1 MILLSWGDEM
11 RKSKTSLLSIIM
23 LVVTQVA
30 TAQSDLSQSE
40 MEALIQKLTENPR
53 ETWLTQGSLN
63 AVCVAYRAPA
73 LQDEQTLQSIIR
85 EKSEGY
91 VSKPNKAQKTPALQ
105 AQFLEAIPFNT
116 RYGLQNESTRVT
128 SEYIIV
134 DGEKFHCETSINS
147 HQDSLAPGPRL
158 AQNPYVRKFNLA
170 TNAQRVF
177 NYDGR
182 LKSEYYQSANLAIEE
197 ESLGTPGLP
206 RALSAGLIP
215 WGKGFLTRE
224 SIMESNPSASI
235 RRIARTEYI
244 LLEFQHEQASVS
256 ATLDSSKSLA
266 VLDCTITRSDGLVT
280 DYDLSDYMQVNGQW
294 IPMSIYVEQHIPDKK
309 RYRLLKSEQWQL
321 DILESTIPSTTVFS
335 PKYDEE
341 ALIKYFSPLTKSP
354 LHYIYRS
361 QINTDELLTQ
371 RLFALTDNRPKNC
384 ATAAIEYI
392 SQKLEVPLTEAP
404 ATIVDYS
411 GMTSLYDM
419 EKFFVQQGLFTK
431 AIKTTVDKLPLYKNY
446 FVIVHLPD
454 ISHFVI
460 VESVNSEKVWTLDLS
475 SNDFYM
481 SHTKDYFQANW
492 IEGTALL
499 VSSQAI
505 TVPAEPDLDPVELQI
520 ISGGGFQCLPEQDVD
535 VILCSKTP
543 GGTCIGE
550 EEVYFAYSIC
560 KPASFGQCEDNL
572 VVLSYRSS
580 YCDNTPVWHGQCD
593 AGFMYIL
600 TVQACDGLVPR

>member
-1 MILLSWGDEM
+1 
-11 RKSKTSLLSIIM
+11 M
-23 LVVTQVA
+23 LAAIQVA
-30 TAQSDLSQSE
+30 TAQSNLSQSD
-40 MEALIQKLTENPR
+40 MEALIQELTENPR

-63 AVCVAYRAPA
+63 AVCVTYRAPA
-73 LQDEQTLQSIIR
+73 LQDEQTLQSIIA
-85 EKSEGY
+85 EKSKGY
-91 VSKPNKAQKTPALQ
+91 INNNNKAQSTPALQ

-128 SEYIIV
+128 SEHIIV
-134 DGEKFHCETSINS
+134 DGEKFHCETSISS
-147 HQDSLAPGPRL
+147 HQDSLTPGPHL
-158 AQNPYVRKFNLA
+158 AQNPYVHKCNLA
-170 TNAQRVF
+170 TNAQRVL

-215 WGKGFLTRE
+215 WGKGFLARE
-224 SIMESNPSASI
+224 SIMDSHPSASI

-244 LLEFQHEQASVS
+244 VLEFQHEQASVS

-280 DYDLSDYMQVNGQW
+280 DYDLSNYVQVNSQW
-294 IPMSIYVEQHIPDKK
+294 VPMSIYVEQHIPDDNQ
-309 RYRLLKSEQWQL
+309 YRLLKSEQWQL
-321 DILESTIPSTTVFS
+321 DIQESFHPVITDFS

-341 ALIKYFSPLTKSP
+341 ALIKYFSPLTNSP
-354 LHYIYRS
+354 LHYRYRS

-371 RLFALTDNRPKNC
+371 RLFALTDIRPKNC

-392 SQKLEVPLTEAP
+392 AQKLDVPLTEFP

-419 EKFFVQQGLFTK
+419 EKFLARQGLFTK
-431 AIKTTVDKLPLYKNY
+431 AVKTTADRLPLYKDY

-454 ISHFVI
+454 ISHYVI
-460 VESVNSEKVWTLDLS
+460 VESVDSEKVWTLDLS

-481 SHTKDYFQANW
+481 SHTKDYFQVNW
-492 IEGTALL
+492 TDGIALL

-505 TVPAEPDLDPVELQI
+505 TESAEPDLDPVQTQVILG
-520 ISGGGFQCLPEQDVD
+520 GGGFQCLPEQVFERTY
-535 VILCSKTP
+535 CSQTP
-543 GGTCIGE
+543 GGTCVGY
-550 EEVYFAYSIC
+550 EEVYFAYSTC
-560 KPASFGQCEDNL
+560 KPASFGQCEDSL
-572 VVLSYRSS
+572 TVLSYHLS
-580 YCDNTPVWHGQCD
+580 YCDNTPLIQGQCQSELYLIDTVD
-593 AGFMYIL
+593 ACY
-600 TVQACDGLVPR
+600 GLVPR